1 MSAQEQSKV
10 LPFPTQITRRP
21 TEPSDTSLSDKWDRC
36 APFIEA
42 ALAHAN
48 GTHSLADVLRLIV
61 EGEAQFW
68 PFEDA
73 AIVTEI
79 VKYPQRTILRFWLAG
94 GKLETLL
101 EAEPEVIEW
110 SKQWGCEAVE
120 IIGRR
125 GWNRALNGYKSS
137 SSIMIKEF

>member
-1 MSAQEQSKV
+1 MSVQEQNKV
-10 LPFPTQITRRP
+10 LLFPTPTTRKP
-21 TEPSDTSLSDKWDRC
+21 IEPSDISLSDKWDRC
-36 APFIEA
+36 ASFIDA
-42 ALAHAN
+42 ALDHSS
-48 GTHSLADVLRLIV
+48 GTHSLADVFRLIAS
-61 EGEAQFW
+61 GEAQFW

-79 VKYPQRTILRFWLAG
+79 VRYPQRTILRFWLAG

-110 SKQWGCEAVE
+110 SKRYNCEAVE

>member
-1 MSAQEQSKV
+1 MTIS
-10 LPFPTQITRRP
+10 
-21 TEPSDTSLSDKWDRC
+21 SLDDWERC

-42 ALAHAN
+42 ALDHAN
-48 GTHSLADVLRLIV
+48 GTHSMADVLKLIT
-61 EGEAQFW
+61 EGEAKFW

-79 VKYPQRTILRFWLAG
+79 VRYPQRTNLRFWLAG

-101 EAEPEVIEW
+101 EAEPKVVEW
-110 SKQWGCEAVE
+110 SKQWGCKGVE

-125 GWNRALNGYKSS
+125 GWNRALNGYKSNS
-137 SSIMIKEF
+137 AIMVKDI

>member
-10 LPFPTQITRRP
+10 LPFPMQITRRP
-21 TEPSDTSLSDKWDRC
+21 IEPSDTSLSAKWDRC

-48 GTHSLADVLRLIV
+48 GTHSLADVLRLV
-61 EGEAQFW
+61 AEGEAQFW

-79 VKYPQRTILRFWLAG
+79 VRYPQRTILRFWLAG
-94 GKLETLL
+94 GKLQTLL
-101 EAEPEVIEW
+101 NAEPEVIVW
-110 SKQWGCEAVE
+110 SKQWGCNGVE

-125 GWNRALNGYKSS
+125 GWNRALNDYKSNS
-137 SSIMIKEF
+137 TIMVKDL

>member
-1 MSAQEQSKV
+1 M
-10 LPFPTQITRRP
+10 T
-21 TEPSDTSLSDKWDRC
+21 TSSLDDWERC

-42 ALAHAN
+42 ALKHAN
-48 GTHSLADVLRLIV
+48 GTHSLADVLRLIA

-68 PFEDA
+68 PFDDA

-79 VKYPQRTILRFWLAG
+79 VKYPQRTVLRFWLAG

-101 EAEPEVIEW
+101 KAEPEIVEW
-110 SKQWGCEAVE
+110 SKQWGCDGVE

-125 GWNRALNGYKSS
+125 GWNRALNGYKSN
-137 SSIMIKEF
+137 SSIMVKDL

>member
-1 MSAQEQSKV
+1 MTIS
-10 LPFPTQITRRP
+10 
-21 TEPSDTSLSDKWDRC
+21 SLDEWKRC
-36 APFIEA
+36 EPFISA
-42 ALAHAN
+42 ALEFAN
-48 GTHSLADVLRLIV
+48 NTHSLGDVLRLIA

-68 PFEDA
+68 PFDDA

-101 EAEPEVIEW
+101 AAEPEIVKW
-110 SKQWGCEAVE
+110 SKQWGCDGVE

-125 GWNRALNGYKSS
+125 GWHRVLNGYKSNS
-137 SSIMIKEF
+137 VIMVKDT

>member
-1 MSAQEQSKV
+1 MR
-10 LPFPTQITRRP
+10 ITRRP
-21 TEPSDTSLSDKWDRC
+21 TEPSDTSLSDKWDNC
-36 APFIEA
+36 APFIKA
-42 ALAHAN
+42 ALTHAN
-48 GTHSLADVLRLIV
+48 GTHSLADVLLLIA
-61 EGEAQFW
+61 EGKAQFW

-79 VKYPQRTILRFWLAG
+79 VRYPQRTILRFWLAG

-110 SKQWGCEAVE
+110 SKKWGCDGVE

-125 GWNRALNGYKSS
+125 GWNRALNGYKSNS
-137 SSIMIKEF
+137 TIMVKDL